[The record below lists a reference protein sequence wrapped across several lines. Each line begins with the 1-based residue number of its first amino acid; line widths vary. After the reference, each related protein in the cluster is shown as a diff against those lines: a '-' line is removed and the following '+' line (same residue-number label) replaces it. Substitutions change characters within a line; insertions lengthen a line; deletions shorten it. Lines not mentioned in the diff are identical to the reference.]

1 MREEKNSEYGH
12 FLRSDSEG
20 FRTFLC
26 KIASDFRMHN
36 VKYLGYIWTI
46 TPGNIYF
53 IHYL

>member
-26 KIASDFRMHN
+26 KMHN

-46 TPGNIYF
+46 ILGNIFF